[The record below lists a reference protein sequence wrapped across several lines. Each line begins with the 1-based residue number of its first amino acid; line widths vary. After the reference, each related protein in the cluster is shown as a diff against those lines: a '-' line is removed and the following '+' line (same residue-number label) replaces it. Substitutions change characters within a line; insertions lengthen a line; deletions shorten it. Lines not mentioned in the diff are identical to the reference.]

1 MTLWDLPATDPNV
14 RPADAPRLSRQNA
27 AVLARLMRGPAT
39 NAELAGIA
47 LKYTSRVSDL
57 RKAGFTVVEN
67 DGTYRLK
74 EVQ

>member
-14 RPADAPRLSRQNA
+14 RPADAKRLSGQNA
-27 AVLARLMRGPAT
+27 AVLARLRAGPAT

-57 RKAGFTVVEN
+57 RQHGYRIVE
-67 DGTYRLK
+67 DRGTYTLK
-74 EVQ
+74 EHR